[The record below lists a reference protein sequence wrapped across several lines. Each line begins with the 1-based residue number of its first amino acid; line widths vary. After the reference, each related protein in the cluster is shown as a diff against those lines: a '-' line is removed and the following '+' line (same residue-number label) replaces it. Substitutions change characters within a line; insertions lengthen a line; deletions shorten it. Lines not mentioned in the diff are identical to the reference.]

1 MPKSVDEYGCDGS
14 RIFIKGMEITDLLKH
29 FKIKTETKMMECTGV
44 GFGSVPIGTATV
56 ITMTLH
62 HDNIVATH
70 DAIYIGDI
78 PTKEFIAEMVKLR
91 LQR

>member
-1 MPKSVDEYGCDGS
+1 
-14 RIFIKGMEITDLLKH
+14 MEITDLLKH
-29 FKIKTETKMMECTGV
+29 FKIKTETKMMECTG
-44 GFGSVPIGTATV
+44 FGVQTRRSVPIGTAIV
-56 ITMTLH
+56 ITMTLN